1 LLEIGNLIIVINF
14 NLNTKTLWCIGNQ
27 TSIMAN
33 YKKEYW
39 NKAKT
44 KGVIISRSK
53 LADGFNYYLT
63 YMTLNAFKT
72 YVINNS
78 YKQKES
84 IMSEAKAIAEA
95 KKLIN

>member
-1 LLEIGNLIIVINF
+1 
-14 NLNTKTLWCIGNQ
+14 
-27 TSIMAN
+27 MAN

-44 KGVIISRSK
+44 KGVLISRSK

-63 YMTLNAFKT
+63 YMTLGAFKT
-72 YVINNS
+72 YVINDS

-95 KKLIN
+95 KKLIK

>member
-1 LLEIGNLIIVINF
+1 
-14 NLNTKTLWCIGNQ
+14 
-27 TSIMAN
+27 MAN

-44 KGVIISRSK
+44 KGVLISRSK

-63 YMTLNAFKT
+63 YMTLSFFKLNNKNA
-72 YVINNS
+72 YVINDS

-84 IMSEAKAIAEA
+84 IMSEAKAITQA
-95 KKLIN
+95 KKLIK